1 MRTLLLRL
9 AGATEP
15 VEVRLGARDATSGAL
30 GLAEIGD
37 AEREFEAI
45 ETHPG
50 GGFLRLGGRVV
61 RYQATRRGD
70 SLLLWIDGEQHSVE
84 IVPRT
89 ARRAGAGAGGS
100 GPGGDVTAPMPGT
113 VLKIL
118 VSEGDAFEAH
128 QPLVIMESMKMEMT
142 LSSPAQ
148 GKVRKVGC
156 TVGELVDLGATLIAV
171 EAATSAGQADG

>member
-1 MRTLLLRL
+1 MRTLLLQL
-9 AGATEP
+9 AGASEP
-15 VEVRLGARDATSGAL
+15 VEVRLGVRDTSSCAT

-37 AEREFEAI
+37 AAREFEAV

-50 GGFLRLGGRVV
+50 GGFLRLGGRVI
-61 RYQATRRGD
+61 RFQATRRGD
-70 SLLLWIDGEQHSVE
+70 SLLFWMDGEQHQVE

-89 ARRAGAGAGGS
+89 ARRAGAGAGAS

-142 LSSPAQ
+142 LSSPAP
-148 GKVRKVGC
+148 GTVRSVGC

-171 EAATSAGQADG
+171 DAATSAGDADG

>member
-1 MRTLLLRL
+1 MRTLLLKL
-9 AGATEP
+9 SGENEP
-15 VEVRLGARDATSGAL
+15 VEVRLGARDGSSGGL
-30 GLAEIGD
+30 GLVEIGGED
-37 AEREFEAI
+37 REFDAI
-45 ETHPG
+45 ETHAG
-50 GGFLRLGGRVV
+50 GGFLRLGGRIVP
-61 RYQATRRGD
+61 YHAARRGD
-70 SLLLWIDGEQHSVE
+70 ALLLWIDGEQHRVE

-89 ARRAGAGAGGS
+89 ARRAGGGAAGA

-142 LSSPAQ
+142 LSSPAP

-156 TVGELVDLGATLIAV
+156 TVGELVDLGATLISVDTA
-171 EAATSAGQADG
+171 ETDGGGDG